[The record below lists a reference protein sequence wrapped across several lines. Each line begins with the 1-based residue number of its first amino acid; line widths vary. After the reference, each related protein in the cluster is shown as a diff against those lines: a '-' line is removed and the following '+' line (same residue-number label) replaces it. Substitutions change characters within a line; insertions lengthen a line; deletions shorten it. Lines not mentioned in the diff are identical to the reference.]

1 MERIHSV
8 CFFFHRCRWSGPYQ
22 NVNLHF
28 RLEYKRLIKVIFPLL
43 LNLLGKLPTL
53 LLIWEKRTQIDIQ
66 KMSRSLRTS
75 LFYPFHYIFILYSKY
90 IFSSLA
96 DFMKPNSSLFYFYLS
111 QFKLVLMLL
120 VLNFLMM
127 VLFLRKKKLPIVW
140 PITMV
145 SLVEV

>member
-1 MERIHSV
+1 
-8 CFFFHRCRWSGPYQ
+8 
-22 NVNLHF
+22 
-28 RLEYKRLIKVIFPLL
+28 
-43 LNLLGKLPTL
+43 
-53 LLIWEKRTQIDIQ
+53 
-66 KMSRSLRTS
+66 MSRSFRTS

-127 VLFLRKKKLPIVW
+127 VLFLRKKNCRLSGQLRWYLQQRSNLLLLNNEEAMLDGMLCSRTYLVKHLKQRENVAKDRKLKAKLPIKSKGSGQQLLLF
-140 PITMV
+140 I
-145 SLVEV
+145 S